1 MKYLVEYYSE
11 SGTSSDNEFI
21 GFFDTRE
28 EAEIAKNEYINETC
42 GTLEEW
48 LKFDTEDEYYETLEY
63 YRGCV
68 GIEEVHIHSI

>member
-28 EAEIAKNEYINETC
+28 EAEKYVKNFPQ
-42 GTLEEW
+42 GTYQIGEN
-48 LKFDTEDEYYETLEY
+48 K
-63 YRGCV
+63 
-68 GIEEVHIHSI
+68 